1 MRGAMEA
8 SMPPSSPG
16 KAPLPSLGG
25 TLGFGDVTIVEGLD
39 VKQKE
44 EPFCVICNK
53 KFVSRELF
61 DGRLSGK
68 TYKEALKKKVQ
79 PGLFGCGALYEHIYK
94 TLEPI
99 QLRDKVE

>member
-1 MRGAMEA
+1 MA
-8 SMPPSSPG
+8 SSP
-16 KAPLPSLGG
+16 KKLLPSLGG
-25 TLGFGDVTIVEGLD
+25 TLGFGETSVVEGLD
-39 VKQKE
+39 VKLKD

-53 KFVSRELF
+53 TFVSRELF

-68 TYKEALKKKVQ
+68 TYKEALKKKAQ

-99 QLRDKVE
+99 QLRATDD